1 MTDAGRLFLD
11 VSTLARWTGPP
22 TGMIRVESELR
33 IAAKALG
40 IDVEPVFFDPSIQA
54 FRSLN
59 GAVAGELL
67 GWHGAV
73 DTYGMDY
80 TLTRSGWRRFVP
92 SRLAIVRYLEHR
104 RLRTG
109 KSWVAWCADAMQ
121 RAILAVR
128 ANRFPLRGADGRRIA
143 LFPPD
148 LALGGPVAIGLGD
161 QILIPSSDWGRK
173 DPASLAAMKQRT
185 GCRIA
190 VICYDIIPIT
200 HPAFFPP
207 DDVATFQRYWT
218 GMFAVADTVIVN
230 AGAIRDDIQ
239 RYCQAI
245 GLPVP
250 SIRVVPLGC
259 QPNIARPSPR
269 ASLPAGL
276 RAGGFAL
283 FVSTIEPRKNH
294 ALLLDVWERLL
305 ARGIPQKMQFRLVFV
320 GRAAWMTDEV
330 MRRIPAIGD
339 SVVHLPG
346 VDDSTLHALYAAAAF
361 CLYPSIYEG
370 YGLPVVEAF
379 AFGKPVIASNGGALR
394 EVAGPVCETC
404 DPRDTEAWE
413 AAIEALIV
421 DPARRQEAADRIKK
435 RFRPV
440 SWLESA
446 TAMLGAIRDTAE
458 H

>member
-1 MTDAGRLFLD
+1 MADAGRLFLD

-22 TGMIRVESELR
+22 TGMIRVESELH

-54 FRSLN
+54 FRSLY
-59 GAVAGELL
+59 GAVAEQLL
-67 GWHGAV
+67 GWYGAV

-92 SRLAIVRYLEHR
+92 SRLAIVRYLERR
-104 RLRTG
+104 RLRAG

-128 ANRFPLRGADGRRIA
+128 ANRFPLCGADGRRIA

-148 LALGGPVAIGLGD
+148 LVLGDPVAIGPMDLVF
-161 QILIPSSDWGRK
+161 IPSSDWERK
-173 DPASLAAMKQRT
+173 NPKTLAAIKQRT

-190 VICYDIIPIT
+190 VVCYDIIPIT

-207 DDVATFQRYWT
+207 ADVATFQRYWA
-218 GMFAVADTVIVN
+218 GMFGVADTVIVN
-230 AGAIRDDIQ
+230 ACAIRDDIQ
-239 RYCQAI
+239 RYCHATGI
-245 GLPVP
+245 SIP

-259 QPNIARPSPR
+259 QPHVSAPPVP

-276 RAGGFAL
+276 RADRFAL

-305 ARGIPQKMQFRLVFV
+305 ARGIPQKTQFRLVLV
-320 GRAAWMTDEV
+320 GRAGWMTDDV
-330 MRRIPAIGD
+330 MRRIPALGH
-339 SVVHLPG
+339 SVVHLTG
-346 VDDSTLHALYAAAAF
+346 VGDATLHALYAAAAF
-361 CLYPSIYEG
+361 CLYPSLYEG

-379 AFGKPVIASNGGALR
+379 AFGKPVVASNGGALR
-394 EVAGPVCETC
+394 EVAGSVCETW
-404 DPRDTEAWE
+404 DPTDAPAWE

-421 DPARRQEAADRIKK
+421 DPARRKEAADQVKH

-446 TAMLGAIRDTAE
+446 TAMLRAIRDPAE

>member
-1 MTDAGRLFLD
+1 MADTGRLLLD

-22 TGMIRVESELR
+22 TGMIRVESELH
-33 IAAKALG
+33 IAASALG
-40 IDVEPVFFDPSIQA
+40 IDAEAVFFDPSIQA

-59 GAVAGELL
+59 AAVAERLV

-92 SRLAIVRYLEHR
+92 SRLAIVRYLERR
-104 RLRTG
+104 RLRSA
-109 KSWVAWCADAMQ
+109 KPWVAWCADAVQ

-128 ANRFPLRGADGRRIA
+128 ANRFPLCGADGLRID

-148 LALGGPVAIGLGD
+148 LALGDLVTIGPGD
-161 QILIPSSDWGRK
+161 RILIPSSDWGRK
-173 DPASLAAMKQRT
+173 NPQSLAAIKQRT

-190 VICYDIIPIT
+190 VVCYDIIPIT

-207 DDVATFQRYWT
+207 DDVATFRRYWT
-218 GMFAVADTVIVN
+218 GMFGVADTVIVN
-230 AGAIRDDIQ
+230 ACAIRDDIK
-239 RYCQAI
+239 RHCQAI
-245 GLPVP
+245 GISVP

-259 QPNIARPSPR
+259 QPNVSPASARIG
-269 ASLPAGL
+269 LPAGL

-283 FVSTIEPRKNH
+283 FVSMIEPRKNH

-305 ARGIPQKMQFRLVFV
+305 TRGIPQKTQFRLVFV
-320 GRAAWMTDEV
+320 GRPGWMTDDV

-339 SVVHLPG
+339 SVVHLSA
-346 VDDSTLHALYAAAAF
+346 VDDANLHALYAAAAF

-404 DPRDTEAWE
+404 DPTDTAAWE

-421 DPARRQEAADRIKK
+421 DPTRRAEAADQVKK

-440 SWLESA
+440 TWLDSA
-446 TAMLGAIRDTAE
+446 TAMLGAIRDTDE